1 MELELAKTTLN
12 EKSKTIQLNK
22 IEEAIEKEG
31 GQIFYFSKEN
41 PHKNLVKLV
50 EYFEDKNFSVYL
62 REVRYGLGE
71 GDFMYEVHIL

>member
-1 MELELAKTTLN
+1 MELKLAKTTLN
-12 EKSKTIQLNK
+12 EKSKTIQLDD
-22 IEEAIEKEG
+22 IEEIIEKEG

-50 EYFEDKNFSVYL
+50 EYFEEKNFGVYL

-71 GDFMYEVHIL
+71 GDYMYEVHIL